1 MVAIVDVPWTRP
13 EASACGAGFRVQ
25 GMGGVDGAI
34 AGRAARV
41 LAMECLLIPSEELV
55 GVAQPDESH
64 GHLKL
69 DGTLVQPR
77 GVI

>member
-1 MVAIVDVPWTRP
+1 
-13 EASACGAGFRVQ
+13 
-25 GMGGVDGAI
+25 MGGVDGAI

-64 GHLKL
+64 GHLKFEWHPGSTARSQL
-69 DGTLVQPR
+69 NDYRHELNDLSDRVSSLLS
-77 GVI
+77 